1 MKALI
6 IDDERLARKELIN
19 LLKKHPEIE
28 VVGEAENAEEAKEK
42 INSLQPDLLFLDV
55 EMPEKTGFD
64 LLNEID
70 TSAQVVFVTAFENHA
85 LSAFDVNAFD
95 YLTKPVL
102 PERLSETITHLLED
116 KKELH
121 SLQSNKKILSFDDHV
136 FIKDG
141 EKCWFLKMKDIV
153 VFESEGNYVRI
164 YFNNNKPLILM
175 SLNNLENR
183 LSGDCFFR
191 ANRKFIVNLNNI
203 KSIENWFNGGL
214 KISLSNNM
222 EVEIS
227 RRQAVKFKT
236 RFSI

>member
-1 MKALI
+1 M
-6 IDDERLARKELIN
+6 
-19 LLKKHPEIE
+19 
-28 VVGEAENAEEAKEK
+28 
-42 INSLQPDLLFLDV
+42 
-55 EMPEKTGFD
+55 
-64 LLNEID
+64 
-70 TSAQVVFVTAFENHA
+70 
-85 LSAFDVNAFD
+85 
-95 YLTKPVL
+95 
-102 PERLSETITHLLED
+102 ED

-153 VFESEGNYVRI
+153 VFESEGHYVRI

-183 LSGDCFFR
+183 LSDDCFFR

>member
-1 MKALI
+1 M
-6 IDDERLARKELIN
+6 
-19 LLKKHPEIE
+19 
-28 VVGEAENAEEAKEK
+28 
-42 INSLQPDLLFLDV
+42 
-55 EMPEKTGFD
+55 
-64 LLNEID
+64 
-70 TSAQVVFVTAFENHA
+70 
-85 LSAFDVNAFD
+85 
-95 YLTKPVL
+95 
-102 PERLSETITHLLED
+102 ED

-183 LSGDCFFR
+183 LSDDCFFR

>member
-6 IDDERLARKELIN
+6 IDDERLARTELIN

-102 PERLSETITHLLED
+102 PERLTETITHLLQD

-121 SLQSNKKILSFDDHV
+121 SLQLNKKILSFDDHV

-141 EKCWFLKMKDIV
+141 EKCWFFKMKDIV
-153 VFESEGNYVRI
+153 VFQSEGNYVRI

-183 LSGDCFFR
+183 LSDDCFFR